1 MLRRIDKKVFLTSL
15 QSNPEYYQ
23 RPTQFLGFLAGSEGV
38 VLREISNLC
47 NSDGKSRIVKKSV
60 RDLLKTR

>member
-1 MLRRIDKKVFLTSL
+1 MLKRIDKKVFLTTL

-23 RPTQFLGFLAGSEGV
+23 RPTQFLGFLAGNEGV

-47 NSDGKSRIVKKSV
+47 NNDEKGRIVKKSI
-60 RDLLKTR
+60 RDLLKKN